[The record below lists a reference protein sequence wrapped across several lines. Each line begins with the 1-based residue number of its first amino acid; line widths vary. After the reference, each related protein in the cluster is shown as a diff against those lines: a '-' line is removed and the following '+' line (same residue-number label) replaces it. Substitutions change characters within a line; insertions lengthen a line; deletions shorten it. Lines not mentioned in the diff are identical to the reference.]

1 MKRFFFF
8 ISILL
13 LLPLIIKADPPK
25 KINLSYNAETQ
36 KLKIEAVHPVP
47 NPDKHYLDVVSI
59 SVDGKEVQV
68 LYFQKQS
75 DKQAEIIE
83 LEIKQIVS
91 GSEVTVKARCNE
103 FGTKKV
109 SKKF

>member
-1 MKRFFFF
+1 MKRVFF
-8 ISILL
+8 SLAILM
-13 LLPLIIKADPPK
+13 LLPLIVKADPPK

-47 NPDKHYLDVVSI
+47 NTVKHYIDVISI
-59 SVDGKEVQV
+59 YVDGKEVKV
-68 LYFQKQS
+68 LNLQKQS

-83 LEIKQIVS
+83 VEIKQIVS

-103 FGTKKV
+103 FGSKKV